1 MIIGTSGRY
10 EFKNKGIN
18 VYLESLN
25 RLTRDKN
32 LKKEVLAFINVP
44 GWVGEAREDLLERLS
59 SDKTYDM
66 PLEVPFITHWLHN
79 MTHDQVWT
87 C

>member
-18 VYLESLN
+18 VYLEALN

-44 GWVGEAREDLLERLS
+44 GWVGEPREDLRKRLDS
-59 SDKTYDM
+59 RKHSI
-66 PLEVPFITHWLHN
+66 LHWSVRLLH
-79 MTHDQVWT
+79 TG
-87 C
+87 CII